1 MDVLISIFQTW
12 YCYWVQKIAFPV
24 YKQLLMP
31 VLSFTESVVHLP
43 FEHKMTQLALWHIK
57 GSSLLPFQSKH
68 NDSIGNRCFPIPF
81 LFKDGNTHI

>member
-43 FEHKMTQLALWHIK
+43 FEHKLTQLVLWHIK
-57 GSSLLPFQSKH
+57 AVPCHPFNLSIMIQLETDVFPFPFSSKTA
-68 NDSIGNRCFPIPF
+68 
-81 LFKDGNTHI
+81 THI